1 MIYLYYLCINKNDK
15 DMSDWK
21 NDRAE
26 GEMQRAE
33 RENMEK
39 VRQARRDANTA
50 KENENVD
57 LSKKI
62 VVELN
67 VENTSDY
74 SFENVI
80 LLLLERG
87 YKITKE

>member
-1 MIYLYYLCINKNDK
+1 
-15 DMSDWK
+15 MSDWK

-50 KENENVD
+50 KENENVE

-62 VVELN
+62 FDDIN
-67 VENTSDY
+67 VEDTSAY